1 MGWKPQHAP
10 RVSGIG
16 DRPSQAPEQQITEA
30 KNRRGKKTLRQKKAG
45 CHTAGNEG
53 ATQNGE
59 GLDLESLAAQTFPLR
74 GPRRQRHLNN

>member
-1 MGWKPQHAP
+1 MRCSALDPFSNA
-10 RVSGIG
+10 R
-16 DRPSQAPEQQITEA
+16 QAPSV
-30 KNRRGKKTLRQKKAG
+30 RPLRCDDWPEPGANIVAKKAG

-59 GLDLESLAAQTFPLR
+59 GLDCESLAAQTFPLR